1 MKELTLEEMK
11 VVNGGINPYA
21 CLGSALVFIGACGI
35 TGVSFG
41 AGAAGVV
48 GSALLVYAS
57 CW

>member
-11 VVNGGINPYA
+11 EVNGGINPYA
-21 CLGSALVFIGACGI
+21 CLGSALAFVCACGM
-35 TGVSFG
+35 TGASFG
-41 AGAAGVV
+41 VGAAGVV